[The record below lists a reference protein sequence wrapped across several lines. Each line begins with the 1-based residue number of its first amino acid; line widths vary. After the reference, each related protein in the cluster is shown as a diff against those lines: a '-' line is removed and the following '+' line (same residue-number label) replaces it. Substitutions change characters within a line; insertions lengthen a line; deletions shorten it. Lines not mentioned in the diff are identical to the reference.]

1 MSTQS
6 VLCSVCTE
14 FLLQEYREEN
24 TIHYNNKVTKIV
36 LEHSHCPLCGVQDTK
51 EQTLRNNQ
59 KTNDWRK
66 SMERPWKKFRNV
78 NTEKGKK
85 WLLKKNLHGLRK
97 SKKRKSMKICG
108 QTGLRGDLREL
119 MNILSC
125 GFKPYRD
132 AEYTLVCLVIIM
144 ITVWRCE

>member
-1 MSTQS
+1 MSIQS

-66 SMERPWKKFRNV
+66 SMERP
-78 NTEKGKK
+78 
-85 WLLKKNLHGLRK
+85 
-97 SKKRKSMKICG
+97 
-108 QTGLRGDLREL
+108 
-119 MNILSC
+119 
-125 GFKPYRD
+125 
-132 AEYTLVCLVIIM
+132 
-144 ITVWRCE
+144 